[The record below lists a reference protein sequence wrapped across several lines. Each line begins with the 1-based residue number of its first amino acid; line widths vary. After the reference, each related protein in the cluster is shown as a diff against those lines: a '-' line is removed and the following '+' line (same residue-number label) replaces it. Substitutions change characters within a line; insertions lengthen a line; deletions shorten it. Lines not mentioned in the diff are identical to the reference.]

1 MMTKIVLVYRM
12 VLLLVLFPLPFYGQE
27 RSHVIIQGYIKPS
40 PGTKASCLVLT
51 MVNDTFRLS
60 VDSAGFFSRIMNGT
74 FDFARPLSVCLEYQE
89 NNAVT
94 PAIKRHFVL
103 DTPLITLRLDP
114 ASGEI
119 AVKGGKENRLQ
130 DLFRDITLQY
140 PENIRVKDLMFYTA
154 DSINTAGYLKELSL
168 IKEHNSAYVAF
179 QRIKSL
185 LRPSAYTVSDSIL
198 AAIKK
203 LDTLRFSRA
212 ERDDILRRFSDYV
225 AVNQALLN
233 EHLFPALEFETMA
246 GTMAFDK
253 LASLYPYLLI
263 DVWATWC
270 GPCIRQHPFLDKL
283 AMENSHDKSF
293 AIAGLA
299 ISSRKAD
306 WEKYLKEKPS
316 GYQQYWLD
324 EKQGEKLAGKL
335 KLIGIPRYLLIRTAD
350 KIIVEKDIDFA
361 NLEKTIRQYTL
372 DRR

>member
-1 MMTKIVLVYRM
+1 MMTKIALVYRM

-40 PGTKASCLVLT
+40 PGTKASCLVLR

-94 PAIKRHFVL
+94 SAIKRHFVL
-103 DTPLITLRLDP
+103 DTPQITLRLDP

-212 ERDDILRRFSDYV
+212 ERDDILRQFSDYV

-283 AMENSHDKSF
+283 AMKNSHNKSF

-324 EKQGEKLAGKL
+324 EKQGAKLAGKL